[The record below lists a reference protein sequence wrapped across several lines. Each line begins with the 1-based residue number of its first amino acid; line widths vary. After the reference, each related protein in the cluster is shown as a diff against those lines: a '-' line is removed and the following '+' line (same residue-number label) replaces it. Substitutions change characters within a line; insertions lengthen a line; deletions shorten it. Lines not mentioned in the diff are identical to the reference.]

1 MSTQRASGCGCLLVL
16 VAIVALASLWLMRS
30 CRKQSPPEVAAPQQA
45 AANPDLVNDQVLDS
59 EAENAKDISH
69 RVDRA
74 REQQHTKNECDEAQE
89 KETIEETIKHTSEDV
104 RYCEDLSSEIPLQQP
119 IHPKVYVRI
128 KNEGDHSDNGL
139 VLSSLAPVL
148 KDVRATRRDEV
159 RTIIQLRE
167 SVLHVPYVTTVK
179 DSGMPYRDEFGKP
192 EFDANVLAIDVY
204 VDVIDRGCGCIV
216 AERQFHAGQ
225 PVNPNDHY
233 IVQKDNIARYVQGLK
248 SQLTP

>member
-1 MSTQRASGCGCLLVL
+1 MSTQRANGCGCLFMLV
-16 VAIVALASLWLMRS
+16 VIVALASLWLMRS
-30 CRKQSPPEVAAPQQA
+30 SRKQSPPEVATPQQA
-45 AANPDLVNDQVLDS
+45 TANPDLLNDQVLDS

-74 REQQHTKNECDEAQE
+74 REQQHIKNECDKALS
-89 KETIEETIKHTSEDV
+89 KETIEEEIKHLSEDLK
-104 RYCEDLSSEIPLQQP
+104 YCEDLSSEIPLQQP

-128 KNEGDHSDNGL
+128 KNEGELSDNGL
-139 VLSSLAPVL
+139 LLSSLAPVL
-148 KDVRATRRDEV
+148 TDVRATRRDEV
-159 RTIIQLRE
+159 QTIIQLRE

-179 DSGMPYRDEFGKP
+179 ASGMPYRDEFGRP

-204 VDVIDRGCGCIV
+204 VDVIDLGCRCIV

-225 PVNPNDHY
+225 PVKTNTHY
-233 IVQKDNIARYVQGLK
+233 LVQTDNIAKYVQGLK

>member
-167 SVLHVPYVTTVK
+167 SFPDAPYVFVDRWGIPK
-179 DSGMPYRDEFGKP
+179 RDRYGSP
-192 EFDANVLAIDVY
+192 EVANVLTIDVY